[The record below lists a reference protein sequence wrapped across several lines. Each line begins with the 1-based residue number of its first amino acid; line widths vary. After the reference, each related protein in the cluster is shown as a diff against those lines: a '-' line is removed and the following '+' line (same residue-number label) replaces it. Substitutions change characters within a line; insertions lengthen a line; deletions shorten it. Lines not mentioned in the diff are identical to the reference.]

1 MSSNCRF
8 TVDEERYIIDAV
20 NADNARKI
28 HCYFEDEAKDD
39 KRLRKRV
46 LMVRLGEMLE
56 KLIVN
61 LRPMEKLPSGEEY
74 KPQNKESLA
83 IEWTMLETI
92 SASHLNT
99 FDPVLSIQHK
109 FDGKLRRQRKHTQ
122 DFTSLAL
129 FRDDVEFLLR
139 DLYGDVDSDA
149 LDSVLW
155 AVFRIVEQFAK
166 FVRPDLWKEHND
178 AVRLDYMFGIGV
190 PEQGSIGGSD
200 HRRGMVA
207 KFDLIFRACEVA
219 REPSAFSEYTVEFAN
234 WFREQWYCNPES
246 LLMMMGPPRS
256 KMNTED
262 SFATS
267 RWPRDADV
275 PTIARCILRT
285 LKYEPHTDD
294 TTPLRRALETLID
307 HELATASY

>member
-20 NADNARKI
+20 NADNSRKF

-39 KRLRKRV
+39 RHLRKRI
-46 LMVRLGEMLE
+46 LMLRLGEMLE
-56 KLIVN
+56 KLIIN
-61 LRPMEKLPSGEEY
+61 LRPMVKLSTGEEY
-74 KPQNKESLA
+74 KPRNEESSA
-83 IEWTMLETI
+83 ISSALLRTI
-92 SASHLNT
+92 AASHLNT

-122 DFTSLAL
+122 HFTSLAL
-129 FRDDVEFLLR
+129 FRDDVECLLR
-139 DLYGDVDSDA
+139 DLYGDIESDA

-155 AVFRIVEQFAK
+155 AVFRIVDEFAR
-166 FVRPDLWKEHND
+166 FVRPDLSREHSD
-178 AVRLDYMFGIGV
+178 AERLDYIFGIGV

-200 HRRGMVA
+200 HRRGIAA

-219 REPSAFSEYTVEFAN
+219 REPSAFSEYTVKFAN
-234 WFREQWYCNPES
+234 WFREQWYCNPET
-246 LLMMMGPPRS
+246 LLMMMGPPRLET
-256 KMNTED
+256 NTED

-267 RWPRDADV
+267 RWPRDAEV
-275 PTIARCILRT
+275 PTIARCMLRT
-285 LKYEPHTDD
+285 LKYEPHTAD
-294 TTPLRRALETLID
+294 TTPLLRALETLID